1 VSLDL
6 VDGVDQKALFVPVMK
21 PEAAD
26 LVGSTLLLGLSV
38 AFMIGVSLRLTGLM
52 LAVFVFTSSL
62 IENFIVFEM
71 SNISDFWRDLTLV
84 CAVMMSYSFLTAKAQ
99 RDASIVSRSVRPQ
112 RIALGE
118 KARRSLQAEIRAA
131 LSVGRQAAANRPSA
145 PDAEN
150 APHAAEDETAT
161 PEEGGQGDNIFAK
174 I

>member
-1 VSLDL
+1 
-6 VDGVDQKALFVPVMK
+6 VMK

-84 CAVMMSYSFLTAKAQ
+84 CSVMLTYSFLSRQ
-99 RDASIVSRSVRPQ
+99 GVREASIVGRSVRP
-112 RIALGE
+112 RRVDLGE
-118 KARRSLQAEIRAA
+118 SARRSLQAEIRSA
-131 LSVGRQAAANRPSA
+131 LSSGTPGKRPAASSGDGTKVARASGPQDGE
-145 PDAEN
+145 P
-150 APHAAEDETAT
+150 EDS
-161 PEEGGQGDNIFAK
+161 DNIFARM
-174 I
+174 